1 MKNVILIFDVE
12 TSGLYNA
19 NKPIEEQPYILQL
32 SYLLYDLSNH
42 TILRCMNSY
51 VRVGSQVAIT
61 PEITKINGCSQA
73 LCDQGQSIVALLTN
87 FYYDYQLA
95 DTIVAHN
102 FNFDSKIIAIEFI
115 RNWSLLSVIA
125 PDGLRLFHT
134 DYLSQ
139 EHKQVICSMMETVQ
153 LVKALYKNPRP
164 DDEARKNYK
173 WPTLSELHKHCFGNV
188 PDNLHNSMVD
198 VLVTLRCFLFYK
210 YNHKIEEDTMQQ
222 LIAKHI

>member
-1 MKNVILIFDVE
+1 
-12 TSGLYNA
+12 
-19 NKPIEEQPYILQL
+19 
-32 SYLLYDLSNH
+32 
-42 TILRCMNSY
+42 
-51 VRVGSQVAIT
+51 
-61 PEITKINGCSQA
+61 
-73 LCDQGQSIVALLTN
+73 
-87 FYYDYQLA
+87 
-95 DTIVAHN
+95 
-102 FNFDSKIIAIEFI
+102 
-115 RNWSLLSVIA
+115 
-125 PDGLRLFHT
+125 
-134 DYLSQ
+134 
-139 EHKQVICSMMETVQ
+139 MMETVQ